1 MIIAWIFAVLLST
14 FALPGPAAAGE
25 RFLVNPKLATVCE
38 SALISA
44 STSFALAKL
53 KQLDK
58 CAMTVLKC
66 IQTVAPNDDAEEDP
80 IDVCLDKATL
90 RCDKIPD
97 VIAAEEQKLTDTI
110 TANCSALDPAEVLRA
125 DAVGFE
131 AIAPDCLDFGVT
143 LGDLASVAEC
153 VVSEHECAVERMY
166 MMAHPRAGELFD
178 LIGEDLLGDCLED
191 IGGPGEGVEDL
202 RLGHRLTQCQQS
214 VTKSSATFVSSKLK
228 NTGKCLDEL
237 FQCVQLKPGDQDCLA
252 KAQQSC
258 DKAFSTVV
266 ASGMKFVPAVNKSC
280 SAIPFPALTD
290 GTGVD
295 YDDVVEEEL
304 CVPYGLSGIGT
315 VNHYA
320 NCLYR
325 SNECDGE
332 EILKFSVPRAAE
344 LLGLIGR
351 QLPGSFFCIPPDD
364 DF

>member
-1 MIIAWIFAVLLST
+1 MTIAWIFVALLS
-14 FALPGPAAAGE
+14 ALVASGPAAAGE
-25 RFLVNPKLATVCE
+25 RFLVNPKLATDCE
-38 SALISA
+38 SALIAA
-44 STSFALAKL
+44 STSFAQQKL

-58 CAMTVLKC
+58 CAMSALKC

-80 IDVCLDKATL
+80 IDLCLERASL
-90 RCDKIPD
+90 RCEKVTEAIL
-97 VIAAEEQKLTDTI
+97 AEEQKLTDAVI
-110 TANCSALDPAEVLRA
+110 AHCSALDPAEVLRA

-131 AIAPDCLDFGVT
+131 AIATDCLDFGVT

-153 VVSEHECAVERMY
+153 VVLEHECAVERMY
-166 MMAHPRAGELFD
+166 LMAHPRAGELFSLVDAD
-178 LIGEDLLGDCLED
+178 LGPDSCLDDL
-191 IGGPGEGVEDL
+191 GGPGSGVEDL
-202 RLGHRLTQCQQS
+202 RLGRRLAQCQQG
-214 VTKSSATFVSSKLK
+214 VTKASATFVSSKLK
-228 NTGKCLDEL
+228 STGKCLNEL

-258 DKAFSTVV
+258 DKAFASVV
-266 ASGMKFVPAVNKSC
+266 ASGIKFVPAVNKSC
-280 SAIPFPALTD
+280 NPIAFPDLTVE
-290 GTGVD
+290 TGID
-295 YDDVVEEEL
+295 YDAIVEEEL
-304 CVPYGLSGIGT
+304 CVPFGISGIAT

-351 QLPGSFFCIPPDD
+351 QLPGSFFCVPPE